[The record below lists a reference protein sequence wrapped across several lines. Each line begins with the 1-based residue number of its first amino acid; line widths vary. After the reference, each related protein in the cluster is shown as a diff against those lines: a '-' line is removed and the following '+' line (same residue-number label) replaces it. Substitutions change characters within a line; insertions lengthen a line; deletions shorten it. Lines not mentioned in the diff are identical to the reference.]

1 MRDAKA
7 FAQTKERVVMGLKFI
22 AVAAVA
28 VACTIAPAR
37 AQDQKDEQIV
47 SLPTLDVWASRPGG
61 GVAALPGASS
71 SVITAQDIERSS
83 TSSLPDI
90 LAERAGIQVQHVI
103 GGTNGSRD
111 VVDMRGFGATATSN
125 VLVLVNGRRFNDF
138 DLQGFD
144 FSAIPLNSI
153 ERIEIIR
160 GNTGA
165 VLYGDG
171 AVGGVINI
179 VTKTGIGQRAT
190 GRVEAAFG
198 SFNLK
203 EGRASAAASS
213 GPFSIAANVIGT
225 DTDGYRQNSALRQRG
240 AALDMRYTVD
250 QGSVYFNFLADEQKQ
265 GLPGGRTVDPSI
277 GLDQVKNDPRGA
289 ATPGDYGN
297 KQGKNFL
304 LGFTRML
311 GSGVELIVDGSY
323 RRKDQQGELLFL
335 GVPFNAVDSTIET
348 ASITPRLKIGTRAFG
363 LPLNILTGFDYY
375 NTQYHSDRSQDFN
388 SRPYHIYDIRQ
399 TTAGFYGNGTLAVR
413 PDTDITVGIR
423 LQRNTLSARDNYDPT
438 APACCLDAEGIPLD
452 RSEWKQAWQVGF
464 EHRFNPALA
473 VFGHV
478 AQSFRVPN
486 ADERIGQAPTFVF
499 PAPIPTNFSLKTQ
512 TSREIEIGF
521 RGNQGP
527 VSWQISAYD
536 MHLEDEIFFSAASG
550 TNVNLDPTRRYG
562 VESEATYR
570 VLDNLRLKGGLAYT
584 RTVFTEG
591 PFTGN
596 DVPLVSRWSGF
607 TGLSW
612 DIWQR
617 YAVYDVVVRYAGE
630 RVMDNDFANTQK
642 MIPARAIVDMRVGG
656 EVKNF
661 FWSFTVQNVFDDQY
675 YDYAIASPFTAG
687 RFSAYPQPGRTYM
700 FRAGAQF

>member
-1 MRDAKA
+1 
-7 FAQTKERVVMGLKFI
+7 MGLKFI

-28 VACTIAPAR
+28 AVCTVAPAK
-37 AQDQKDEQIV
+37 AQYQKDEQIV

-71 SVITAQDIERSS
+71 SVITKEDIERAS

-144 FSAIPLNSI
+144 FSAIPLSSI

-179 VTKTGIGQRAT
+179 VTKTGVGQRPT

-213 GPFSIAANVIGT
+213 GPFSISGNVIGT
-225 DTDGYRQNSALRQRG
+225 DTDGYRENSALRQRG
-240 AALDMRYTVD
+240 AALDLRYTVD
-250 QGSVYFNFLADEQKQ
+250 QGSVYFNVLADDQKQ

-289 ATPGDYGN
+289 ATPDDYGN
-297 KQGKNFL
+297 KQGKNVL

-311 GSGVELIVDGSY
+311 TPGVELIVDGSY

-335 GVPFNAVDSTIET
+335 GVPFNAVDSTVET
-348 ASITPRLKIGTRAFG
+348 ASITPRLKIGTTAFG
-363 LPLNILTGFDYY
+363 LPLSILTGFDYY
-375 NTQYHSDRSQDFN
+375 NTDYHSNRSQDFN
-388 SRPYHIYDIRQ
+388 SRPYHVYDIKQ

-413 PDTDITVGIR
+413 PDTDITAGVR
-423 LQRNTLSARDNYDPT
+423 LQRNTLSARDDYDPT

-452 RSEWKQAWQVGF
+452 RAEWKKAWQVGF
-464 EHRFNPALA
+464 EHRFSPALA
-473 VFGHV
+473 LFGHV

-486 ADERIGQAPTFVF
+486 ADERIGQAPTFAF

-512 TSREIEIGF
+512 TSREIEAGL
-521 RGNQGP
+521 RGSQGP
-527 VSWQISAYD
+527 LSWLVSVYD
-536 MHLEDEIFFSAASG
+536 MHLKDEIFFSAASG

-562 VESEATYR
+562 VESEAVYR
-570 VLDNLRLKGGLAYT
+570 LRDNLRLKGGLAYT
-584 RTVFTEG
+584 RAVFSEG
-591 PFTGN
+591 PFSGN

-607 TGLSW
+607 AGLSW

-642 MIPARAIVDMRVGG
+642 MIPARAIVDMRIGG

-661 FWSFTVQNVFDDQY
+661 FWSFTIQNVFDDEY
-675 YDYAIASPFTAG
+675 YDYAIASPFTPG
-687 RFSAYPQPGRTYM
+687 RYAAYPQPGRT
-700 FRAGAQF
+700 FLLRAGAQF